1 MTAQRFIIKG
11 LFETRN
17 NYPNAYTTVVRYRT
31 WLINEN
37 YSLLRTLNPDVSF
50 TDAKLFLYMIEGAI
64 IQRLSSDEVDERMVE
79 VFLRGRC
86 KVKMT
91 HRLEDYP
98 QLIRFSCGNQ

>member
-1 MTAQRFIIKG
+1 M
-11 LFETRN
+11 
-17 NYPNAYTTVVRYRT
+17 
-31 WLINEN
+31 NEI
-37 YSLLRTLNPDVSF
+37 YSQLRALNPDASF

>member
-1 MTAQRFIIKG
+1 
-11 LFETRN
+11 
-17 NYPNAYTTVVRYRT
+17 
-31 WLINEN
+31 
-37 YSLLRTLNPDVSF
+37 
-50 TDAKLFLYMIEGAI
+50 MIEGAI

-79 VFLRGRC
+79 VFLMGRC

>member
-1 MTAQRFIIKG
+1 MKYIVSLEHLTPMLR
-11 LFETRN
+11 LPMP
-17 NYPNAYTTVVRYRT
+17 NY
-31 WLINEN
+31 
-37 YSLLRTLNPDVSF
+37 F
-50 TDAKLFLYMIEGAI
+50 YMIEGAI